1 MPKLHPSCYAALFLP
16 IFPRVGK
23 LPRHIGVLLPFITCF
38 GQDFSKCLV
47 IRATDA
53 GRGQKCRRYFGCKA
67 PIGSHAE
74 QSPAVV
80 PILRL
85 LSETEF
91 WPVLISSHPL
101 PFKMYLRVNLRS
113 VRHRC
118 RLMLLLMIIHR
129 LASSCAQLLCFCCF
143 FCAHSSC
150 LRSQTRYERN
160 SSPSSPP
167 LRNKPFRLWQ
177 GGMITGRQWK
187 EEVFPTRVLLYDGLV

>member
-16 IFPRVGK
+16 IFLWVGK
-23 LPRHIGVLLPFITCF
+23 LPRHIGVLLPFIICF

-53 GRGQKCRRYFGCKA
+53 VRGQKCRRYFGCKA
-67 PIGSHAE
+67 PVGSRAK
-74 QSPAVV
+74 QSPVVV
-80 PILRL
+80 PILQL
-85 LSETEF
+85 LSEMKF
-91 WPVLISSHPL
+91 WSVLISSHPL

-113 VRHRC
+113 VRHQC

-129 LASSCAQLLCFCCF
+129 LASSCTQVGL
-143 FCAHSSC
+143 
-150 LRSQTRYERN
+150 RYERN
-160 SSPSSPP
+160 SSLSFFNASLFFFSP
-167 LRNKPFRLWQ
+167 LLQNKPFRLLQ